1 MYMNPRDP
9 RQLQPSPRPHT
20 SQQHAAANVIRGQLN
35 SIYGGNSSE
44 NTPHTT
50 PVVTPRQTEQPISA
64 APARTSATA
73 PAQSAP
79 ASHNLQTTPPQ
90 TQSQPQTQQPQEEY
104 KQPHTASETTSR
116 GPQAADDQWQ
126 QYHSA
131 WQQYYQMYYERYY
144 ANHLSA
150 QQALLSQKPAGTS
163 QNATSTEDN
172 LSPQQQAIR
181 DLRAKI
187 RGKVAQSTK
196 KVRHSRHFMPAL
208 AGSLV
213 MLAFVVLQYNR
224 VILGTVAAYTSPG
237 NIEPQNIIVD
247 PTISTNVGPEPKII
261 IPKINVDA
269 PVVYG
274 AAPDVN
280 SQRVAM
286 EKGVA
291 HFAVAGASA
300 LPGQAGNTV
309 LAGHSSNDAFAA
321 GGYKFIFAQN
331 EKLQK
336 DDVIYVN
343 YEGTRYTYK
352 VTSLEVVQPNEV
364 AKIQTGNKK
373 PMLTL
378 VSCVPVG
385 TADKRL
391 LVFAEQISPN
401 PNTAKPAEGT
411 NSTGSIPG
419 TPSPTVLERV
429 FGAR

>member
-9 RQLQPSPRPHT
+9 RQLQPAPRPQT
-20 SQQHAAANVIRGQLN
+20 AQQSAAANVIRGQLH
-35 SIYGGNSSE
+35 SIYSGNSSQD
-44 NTPHTT
+44 TPHTT
-50 PVVTPRQTEQPISA
+50 PVATPQQQPQQPTPVQPTAQQTTQ
-64 APARTSATA
+64 
-73 PAQSAP
+73 QSTLG
-79 ASHNLQTTPPQ
+79 HNLHTTPPTQ
-90 TQSQPQTQQPQEEY
+90 TTQSTPT
-104 KQPHTASETTSR
+104 TSESTSR
-116 GPQAADDQWQ
+116 GPQATEDQWK

-150 QQALLSQKPAGTS
+150 QQALLSQQPDKSTPQGTEPS
-163 QNATSTEDN
+163 ADST

-187 RGKVAQSTK
+187 RNKVTESTK
-196 KVRHSRHFMPAL
+196 KVRHSRHFMPAI

-247 PTISTNVGPEPKII
+247 PTINTSVGPEPKII

-373 PMLTL
+373 PMITL

-401 PNTAKPAEGT
+401 PNAAKPADNT
-411 NSTGSIPG
+411 TSTGNIPG

-429 FGAR
+429 FGGR